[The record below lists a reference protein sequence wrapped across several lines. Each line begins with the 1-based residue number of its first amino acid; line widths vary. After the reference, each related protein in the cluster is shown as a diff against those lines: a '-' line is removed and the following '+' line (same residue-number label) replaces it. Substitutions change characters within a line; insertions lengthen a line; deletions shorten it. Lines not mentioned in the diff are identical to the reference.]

1 MRSYAGSV
9 GPRRAIKAGAW
20 LLVALALA
28 SAGGC
33 GRSEP
38 APPAAAG
45 AVAGSAPH
53 SGGPA
58 LGLTEDNA
66 NLLWSP
72 FGPPRP
78 GGASFEIARREL
90 TALHPTY
97 LRLLV
102 DWAALQPDP
111 RRPPRL
117 ETRVSGCARQVGP
130 CAAYAGIRDELAA
143 IASQQRAAGT
153 GANVAFQVV
162 VDIFNTPPWAAPPP
176 SGCQRPGASASS
188 QGPSR
193 SALGAY
199 RALIRSL
206 LALAQRE
213 GVSIDWWAP
222 WNEPNHP
229 LFMSPQRASC
239 APGSPPVAPAL
250 YAELVRAMS
259 AELHA
264 EGGGRHLLLGELN
277 GFESGSPDRTSV
289 SEFVAALPR
298 DVVCSSDVWSIHAY
312 SSHGSFAHADPVAS
326 LEQAL
331 NARGGCAQ
339 GARIWVTET
348 GAGAFNLGSPR
359 TALAAEEQAG
369 CRAMADQLIRWSR
382 DARVGAV
389 FQYTFREDPVY
400 RVGLVGSALDR
411 LNPTYRLWR
420 EWSRSKA
427 AGEMSPAPATCAGA
441 APR

>member
-1 MRSYAGSV
+1 MRSYPCSV
-9 GPRRAIKAGAW
+9 APRRPIKPGAW
-20 LLVALALA
+20 LLAALALA

-45 AVAGSAPH
+45 AVAGSASH
-53 SGGPA
+53 ATGPA

-72 FGPPRP
+72 DGPPRP
-78 GGASFEIARREL
+78 GGARFEIARREL

-97 LRLLV
+97 VRLLV

-111 RRPPRL
+111 RRPPQL
-117 ETRVSGCARQVGP
+117 EARVRGCARQVGP

-143 IASQQRAAGT
+143 IAGQQRAAGT
-153 GANVAFQVV
+153 DANVAFQVV
-162 VDIFNTPPWAAPPP
+162 VDIFNTPPWAASSP
-176 SGCQRPGASASS
+176 SGCQRPGAPATS

-193 SALGAY
+193 AALGAY
-199 RALIRSL
+199 RTLIRSL

-229 LFMSPQRASC
+229 FFMSPQRASC

-277 GFESGSPDRTSV
+277 GFESGSPHRTSV
-289 SEFVAALPR
+289 SEFVAALPW

-312 SSHGSFAHADPVAS
+312 ASQGSLAHADPVAS
-326 LEQAL
+326 LEEAL
-331 NARGGCAQ
+331 NARGGCAR

-348 GAGAFNLGSPR
+348 GAGAFHLGSPR
-359 TALAAEEQAG
+359 TALAADDQDG
-369 CRAMADQLIRWSR
+369 CRAMAAQLIHWSR

-400 RVGLVGSALDR
+400 RVGLVSSELDR
-411 LNPTYRLWR
+411 RYPTYRLWR
-420 EWSRSKA
+420 EWSRLRSAGRPPPTA
-427 AGEMSPAPATCAGA
+427 AACAGGV
-441 APR
+441 

>member
-1 MRSYAGSV
+1 V
-9 GPRRAIKAGAW
+9 GFRGPKKPVAW
-20 LLVALALA
+20 LLAVLALA

-33 GRSEP
+33 ARFEP
-38 APPAAAG
+38 ARRTATGAA
-45 AVAGSAPH
+45 VGSAPLAT
-53 SGGPA
+53 GPV

-72 FGPPRP
+72 YGPPRP
-78 GGASFEIARREL
+78 GGARFEIARREL

-117 ETRVSGCARQVGP
+117 EAPVNGCARQVGP

-143 IASQQRAAGT
+143 IASQQRAAGAA
-153 GANVAFQVV
+153 ANVTFQVV
-162 VDIFNTPPWAAPPP
+162 VDIFNTPPWAAPSP
-176 SGCQRPGASASS
+176 SGCQRPGATATS

-193 SALGAY
+193 AALGAY

-206 LALAQRE
+206 LALALRE

-239 APGSPPVAPAL
+239 AAGSPSVAPAV
-250 YAELVRAMS
+250 YAELVRAMD
-259 AELHA
+259 AELRA

-277 GFESGSPDRTSV
+277 GFERGSPDRTSI
-289 SEFVAALPR
+289 SEFVAALPS
-298 DVVCSSDVWSIHAY
+298 DVICSSDVWSIHAY
-312 SSHGSFAHADPVAS
+312 ANRVSTEHADPVSS

-331 NARGGCAQ
+331 NARGGCARD
-339 GARIWVTET
+339 ARIWVTET
-348 GAGAFNLGSPR
+348 GAGASHPGSAR
-359 TALAAEEQAG
+359 TALAADERAG
-369 CRAMADQLIRWSR
+369 CRAMAAQLIRWSR
-382 DARVGAV
+382 DPRVGAV
-389 FQYTFREDPVY
+389 FQYTFRDDPAY
-400 RVGLVGSALDR
+400 PVGLVGSELSR
-411 LNPTYRLWR
+411 VYPTYRLWL
-420 EWSRSKA
+420 EWSRLRDAGHARPTA
-427 AGEMSPAPATCAGA
+427 AACAGGVL
-441 APR
+441 R